1 MLTSKLE
8 RKRFEGWAIK
18 WIRNCLG
25 GCSQRVLAMVLY
37 SGAGWRVVR
46 SLTQAVLWFCVRYIF
61 MLILSNVDM
70 CLFFFLICLS
80 KIQWTVIA
88 RNKAYRPY
96 RVKGSFSC
104 TQNIC
109 LNHFLQVFKNSLA
122 IGTKYIFSIVTFCY
136 FLVSSTEKH
145 WKFTYSYLTNNPKST
160 LDSTN
165 LYQHLCLTE
174 KNWGSWMN

>member
-1 MLTSKLE
+1 MAVAREFWQWFCIQVQAGGWWEAWPKPFYDSVLCISLCLYWVMLTC
-8 RKRFEGWAIK
+8 A
-18 WIRNCLG
+18 
-25 GCSQRVLAMVLY
+25 Y
-37 SGAGWRVVR
+37 
-46 SLTQAVLWFCVRYIF
+46 
-61 MLILSNVDM
+61 
-70 CLFFFLICLS
+70 FFFLICLS

-88 RNKAYRPY
+88 CNKAYRPY